1 MSDQGELFAEA
12 PTFAARVLDTPVADE
27 MSESF
32 LAYSLSVITA
42 RAIPDVRDGLKPV
55 QRRTLYA
62 MDDMGLRPDRPH
74 RKCAGV
80 VGDTMGKYHPHG
92 DGAIYDALTRMG
104 QDFSRVVTLIDP
116 HGNFGSLD
124 DPPAAYRYT
133 ECRLTPA
140 AQDMLAEL
148 DENTVEFRPTFDGQR
163 DEPVVLPGRLPNML
177 VNGTSG
183 IAVGMATNMASHNLR
198 EVADLIELVMTQRRP
213 KPTIEQIMAVI
224 PGPDFPSGGIVVD
237 DGLAE
242 AYATGRGTFRIR
254 ATAEITRVTKNRQGI
269 VVTELP
275 YNVGP
280 ERVLT
285 RAQDLI
291 RDGKIAGIADVKN
304 LSDRSSGLRLVFECK
319 AGVNPKAV
327 LTELYRQTPLEE
339 SFGIN
344 NVVLVNGV
352 PTTMGVAQLAQHYID
367 HRLEVIVR
375 RTEHRLARAQAK
387 LHLLEGRLIALDAID
402 LVVSIIRSSQ
412 DTPEARDR
420 LMAELSL
427 SEIQASDILEM
438 PLRRLTALAR
448 LELETEIAEL
458 REAIADFEV
467 ILNSD
472 QRRRTLVL
480 KELREMVD
488 AYGRDRRTRIVSPD
502 ALSDVTATEAAV
514 GDEPATDEPCVVAL
528 SSSGVIGV
536 EPPGGPKAATFGRH
550 DVLIDRVA
558 SSTRSTVWGIT
569 TQGRAVSATVAELD
583 AVAGRSRGT
592 AVGDAFGL
600 ERGEEVLRLVALPS
614 ALEGTAAPHGSE
626 TNSGEEA
633 AGTPTLLMVSAQGQ
647 AKRITHV
654 ELVGTRP
661 GQPAMK
667 LKDGDSL
674 VAAFEASDGTDV
686 IMVSSDAQALR
697 TSAGNISVQGR
708 TAGGVAGMKLA
719 KGATVVGAGPVGPHA
734 VVLSVT
740 DGQTAKATDAA
751 EIPVKGRATGGVR
764 LTRFRDEKRLDWAW
778 VGPEDGRLVVVGQED
793 NPARPDPSPEPLT
806 LEVTGRD
813 LISPPTTRR
822 WLGIGTGRW

>member
-1 MSDQGELFAEA
+1 MR
-12 PTFAARVLDTPVADE
+12 RVLDTPVADE

-55 QRRTLYA
+55 QRRILYA

-163 DEPVVLPGRLPNML
+163 DEPVVLPGRLPNLL

-412 DTPEARDR
+412 DTPRR
-420 LMAELSL
+420 
-427 SEIQASDILEM
+427 EI
-438 PLRRLTALAR
+438 
-448 LELETEIAEL
+448 
-458 REAIADFEV
+458 
-467 ILNSD
+467 
-472 QRRRTLVL
+472 
-480 KELREMVD
+480 
-488 AYGRDRRTRIVSPD
+488 G
-502 ALSDVTATEAAV
+502 
-514 GDEPATDEPCVVAL
+514 
-528 SSSGVIGV
+528 
-536 EPPGGPKAATFGRH
+536 
-550 DVLIDRVA
+550 
-558 SSTRSTVWGIT
+558 
-569 TQGRAVSATVAELD
+569 
-583 AVAGRSRGT
+583 
-592 AVGDAFGL
+592 
-600 ERGEEVLRLVALPS
+600 
-614 ALEGTAAPHGSE
+614 
-626 TNSGEEA
+626 
-633 AGTPTLLMVSAQGQ
+633 
-647 AKRITHV
+647 
-654 ELVGTRP
+654 
-661 GQPAMK
+661 
-667 LKDGDSL
+667 
-674 VAAFEASDGTDV
+674 
-686 IMVSSDAQALR
+686 
-697 TSAGNISVQGR
+697 
-708 TAGGVAGMKLA
+708 
-719 KGATVVGAGPVGPHA
+719 
-734 VVLSVT
+734 
-740 DGQTAKATDAA
+740 
-751 EIPVKGRATGGVR
+751 
-764 LTRFRDEKRLDWAW
+764 
-778 VGPEDGRLVVVGQED
+778 
-793 NPARPDPSPEPLT
+793 
-806 LEVTGRD
+806 
-813 LISPPTTRR
+813 
-822 WLGIGTGRW
+822 